1 MEIKE
6 HTIPANVVDN
16 NILYMQ
22 TTTKIFSLCLVLCM
36 WCLLLSSS
44 LLAYIW
50 KKMRT
55 HKRKEKNE
63 CFPLMHIIQIHSKRM
78 VEESFCT
85 STVANSQWAGSLFN
99 ANSISLVFFKR
110 YIFNYP
116 FRYQYGRMISFHP
129 KKRMSEYQ
137 LVLTALSIILFVL
150 YLHNIFFVDFIT
162 FTSEVVI
169 TFFVSS
175 YSLTT
180 LQCDK

>member
-1 MEIKE
+1 
-6 HTIPANVVDN
+6 
-16 NILYMQ
+16 MQ

-85 STVANSQWAGSLFN
+85 STVANSQWAGILFN
-99 ANSISLVFFKR
+99 AKSISLVFFKR
-110 YIFNYP
+110 YTTYNYP
-116 FRYQYGRMISFHP
+116 FRYQYGRMISFYSFQ
-129 KKRMSEYQ
+129 KKKNVRIS
-137 LVLTALSIILFVL
+137 VSFNSIVHYPFCAIFTQ
-150 YLHNIFFVDFIT
+150 YLLRGFHYVYFWSSNYIFCFSLQSYY
-162 FTSEVVI
+162 FTMW
-169 TFFVSS
+169 
-175 YSLTT
+175 
-180 LQCDK
+180 